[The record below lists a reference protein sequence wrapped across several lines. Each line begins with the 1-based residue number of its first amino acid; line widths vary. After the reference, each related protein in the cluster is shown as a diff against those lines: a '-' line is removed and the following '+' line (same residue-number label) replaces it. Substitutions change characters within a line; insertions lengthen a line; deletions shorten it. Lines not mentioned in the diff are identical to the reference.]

1 LVNNMRFREI
11 VENASAGATGSG
23 SIAPV
28 QSALGGVQS
37 RAGGSLLSGK
47 YSTDP
52 TPNTPPEIK
61 RFKKNARGQFKNSI
75 SN

>member
-1 LVNNMRFREI
+1 MRLWELT
-11 VENASAGATGSG
+11 ENASVGATSSG
-23 SIAPV
+23 SVAPV
-28 QSALGGVQS
+28 TTALGTQT
-37 RAGGSLLSGK
+37 RTGGSLLSGK